1 MFWFWERIEKW
12 HIDFW
17 YKFSEKTGRDKF
29 IAIYA
34 TIYQVLKLI
43 IVVPLWLLSVGWFIQ
58 PMLSESGGNFGFAFI
73 ANVVLYVWTN
83 WVLFIPNL

>member
-12 HIDFW
+12 QKEFW
-17 YKFSEKTGRDKF
+17 YKFSEKSGHDKF

-34 TIYQVLKLI
+34 TIYQALKLI
-43 IVVPLWLLSVGWFIQ
+43 IVVPIWLVSVGWFLVSKDITG
-58 PMLSESGGNFGFAFI
+58 PEFRIAFI
-73 ANVVLYVWTN
+73 ANIVLYVWTN